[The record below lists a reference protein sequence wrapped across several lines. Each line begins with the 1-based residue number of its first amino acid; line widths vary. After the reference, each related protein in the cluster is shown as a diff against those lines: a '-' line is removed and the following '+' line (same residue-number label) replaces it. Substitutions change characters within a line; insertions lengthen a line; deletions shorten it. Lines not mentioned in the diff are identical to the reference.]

1 MSRDPEIPGWLA
13 WHTTTPDFSVRLH
26 ARMRNVSVSSSPM
39 IHADSEAELR
49 RKAGEAERDHP
60 ALAELNRS
68 GGNPGG

>member
-13 WHTTTPDFSVRLH
+13 WHTITPDQSVRFH

-39 IHADSEAELR
+39 IHADSETELR
-49 RKAGEAERDHP
+49 RKAEEAERHNP

-68 GGNPGG
+68 GGTSGG